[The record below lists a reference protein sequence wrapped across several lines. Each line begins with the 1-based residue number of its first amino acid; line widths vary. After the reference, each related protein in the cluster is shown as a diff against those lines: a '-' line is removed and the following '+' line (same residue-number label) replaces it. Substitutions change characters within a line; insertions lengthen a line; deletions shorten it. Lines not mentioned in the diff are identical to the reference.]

1 MSKSSSRHRSRRK
14 NRRLWLNV
22 KFKVPKGV
30 SRNKV
35 LETLI
40 ESIDDGTYQYPKTW
54 KVVLEWRNKESAP
67 MKAGEFQKEMLASQS
82 SSDGWDSAVISYLEN
97 QKQE

>member
-1 MSKSSSRHRSRRK
+1 MSRSSNRRRSRRK

-22 KFKVPKGV
+22 KYKVPPGTSKK
-30 SRNKV
+30 KV
-35 LETLI
+35 LDTLI
-40 ESIDDGTYQYPKTW
+40 ESIDNGTYTYPKTW

-82 SSDGWDSAVISYLEN
+82 SSDGWDSAVLSYLEN
-97 QKQE
+97 QKG